1 MGFHIPKLLKI
12 LLSYFKEI
20 LSSIK
25 LNLVQ
30 LFMLY
35 IDRLTFSIIIVS
47 NVISIYL
54 LLFTFQV
61 KTQSQMAVLFY
72 NTGPSSNQDF
82 VALEIWKGRPRLLVD
97 QVRVC
102 LKNKV
107 NLFKFCRRQ
116 EKNTYILVA
125 YYHCSS
131 NRKKKD
137 FP

>member
-1 MGFHIPKLLKI
+1 
-12 LLSYFKEI
+12 
-20 LSSIK
+20 
-25 LNLVQ
+25 
-30 LFMLY
+30 MLY

-97 QVRVC
+97 QVITSVHDNGF
-102 LKNKV
+102 LNTVIIDVPKN
-107 NLFKFCRRQ
+107 
-116 EKNTYILVA
+116 
-125 YYHCSS
+125 
-131 NRKKKD
+131 
-137 FP
+137 

>member
-1 MGFHIPKLLKI
+1 
-12 LLSYFKEI
+12 
-20 LSSIK
+20 
-25 LNLVQ
+25 
-30 LFMLY
+30 MLY
-35 IDRLTFSIIIVS
+35 IDRLTFSIIILS

-131 NRKKKD
+131 NRKKKL
-137 FP
+137 FPKKFPNSLHSFLIYFNVTNKKQKKI